1 MTHINPPTTPDI
13 ANLKYSK
20 KTQALIDDMTAK
32 RLDWAQ
38 EDTKLAELEDNVT
51 DAKHKDAMALQA
63 AAIANEPD
71 PGTEN
76 TEAAERA
83 ILYQVERVRHSRS
96 NAQKAG
102 SLVSKALHTNRI
114 AIIDEAVKNAE
125 VGIEIWQKEVSLIQS
140 NYELLIKA
148 RHESLEGLRMLSNL
162 GMTTDL
168 VQFDPGFP
176 VSGNLVVPQVREDRV
191 LGLLD
196 QINKLFHPADP
207 VKPEALHAKLGT
219 AEAQSEPALH

>member
-125 VGIEIWQKEVSLIQS
+125 VGIEIWKKEVSLIQS
-140 NYELLIKA
+140 NYELLVKA

-176 VSGNLVVPQVREDRV
+176 VSGNLVVPQVREDRI
-191 LGLLD
+191 LGLLTLLT
-196 QINKLFHPADP
+196 KMFHPADTE
-207 VKPEALHAKLGT
+207 KPEALHAKLGT
-219 AEAQSEPALH
+219 AEALSEPALH

>member
-1 MTHINPPTTPDI
+1 
-13 ANLKYSK
+13 
-20 KTQALIDDMTAK
+20 
-32 RLDWAQ
+32 
-38 EDTKLAELEDNVT
+38 LAELEDNVT

-140 NYELLIKA
+140 NYELMVKA

-176 VSGNLVVPQVREDRV
+176 VSGNLVVPQVREDRI
-191 LGLLD
+191 LGLLTLLT
-196 QINKLFHPADP
+196 KMFHPADTE
-207 VKPEALHAKLGT
+207 KPEALHAKLGT
-219 AEAQSEPALH
+219 AEALSEPALH

>member
-140 NYELLIKA
+140 NYELMVKA

-176 VSGNLVVPQVREDRV
+176 VSGNLVVPQVREDRI
-191 LGLLD
+191 LGLLTLLT
-196 QINKLFHPADP
+196 KMFHPADTE
-207 VKPEALHAKLGT
+207 KPEALHAKLGT
-219 AEAQSEPALH
+219 AEALSEPALH

>member
-20 KTQALIDDMTAK
+20 KTQSLIDDMNAT
-32 RLDWAQ
+32 RLHWAE
-38 EDTKLAELEDNVT
+38 EDTLMAELQDNVT

-83 ILYQVERVRHSRS
+83 ILYQVERVRHARS
-96 NAQKAG
+96 KAQKAG
-102 SLVSKALHTNRI
+102 SLVSKALHTDRI

-125 VGIEIWQKEVSLIQS
+125 VGIEIWKKEVSLIQS
-140 NYELLIKA
+140 NYELLVKA

-162 GMTTDL
+162 GLATDL
-168 VQFDPGFP
+168 VQFDSNFG
-176 VSGNLVVPQVREDRV
+176 VSGNLVVPQVREDRI
-191 LGLLD
+191 LGLLTLLT
-196 QINKLFHPADP
+196 KMFHPADTE
-207 VKPEALHAKLGT
+207 KPEALHAKLGT
-219 AEAQSEPALH
+219 AEALSEPALH

>member
-140 NYELLIKA
+140 NYELMVKA

-176 VSGNLVVPQVREDRV
+176 VSGDLVVPQVREDRI
-191 LGLLD
+191 LGLLTLLT
-196 QINKLFHPADP
+196 KMFHPADTE
-207 VKPEALHAKLGT
+207 KPEALHAKLGT
-219 AEAQSEPALH
+219 AEALSEPALH

>member
-1 MTHINPPTTPDI
+1 MTHINPPATPDI

-140 NYELLIKA
+140 NYELLVKA

-176 VSGNLVVPQVREDRV
+176 VSGNLVVPQVREDRI
-191 LGLLD
+191 LGLLTLLT
-196 QINKLFHPADP
+196 KMFHPADTE
-207 VKPEALHAKLGT
+207 KPEALHAKLGT
-219 AEAQSEPALH
+219 AEALSEPALH

>member
-83 ILYQVERVRHSRS
+83 ILYQVERVRHARS
-96 NAQKAG
+96 KAQKAG
-102 SLVSKALHTNRI
+102 TLVSKALHTDRI

-162 GMTTDL
+162 GMTKDL

-176 VSGNLVVPQVREDRV
+176 VSGNLVVPQVREDRI
-191 LGLLD
+191 LGLLT
-196 QINKLFHPADP
+196 LLTEMFHPADTE
-207 VKPEALHAKLGT
+207 KPEALHAKLGT
-219 AEAQSEPALH
+219 AEALSEPALH

>member
-1 MTHINPPTTPDI
+1 MTHINPPATPDI

-76 TEAAERA
+76 TEAAKRA
-83 ILYQVERVRHSRS
+83 ILYQVERVRHARS
-96 NAQKAG
+96 KAQKAG
-102 SLVSKALHTNRI
+102 TLVSKALHTDRI

-162 GMTTDL
+162 GMTKDL

-176 VSGNLVVPQVREDRV
+176 VSGNLVVPQVREDRI
-191 LGLLD
+191 LGLLTLLT
-196 QINKLFHPADP
+196 KMFHPADTE
-207 VKPEALHAKLGT
+207 KPEALHAKLGT
-219 AEAQSEPALH
+219 AEALSEPALH

>member
-1 MTHINPPTTPDI
+1 MTYISPPTTPDL

-20 KTQALIDDMTAK
+20 KTQALIDDMNAT
-32 RLDWAQ
+32 RLHWAE
-38 EDTKLAELEDNVT
+38 EDTLMAELEDNVT

-83 ILYQVERVRHSRS
+83 ILYQVERVRHARIK
-96 NAQKAG
+96 AQKAG
-102 SLVSKALHTNRI
+102 SLVSKALHTDRI

-125 VGIEIWQKEVSLIQS
+125 VGIEVWQKEVSLIQT
-140 NYELLIKA
+140 NYELLVKA

-162 GMTTDL
+162 GMTKDL
-168 VQFDPGFP
+168 IQFDAGFG
-176 VSGNLVVPQVREDRV
+176 VSGNLVVPQVREDRI
-191 LGLLD
+191 LGLLTLLT
-196 QINKLFHPADP
+196 KMFHPADTE
-207 VKPEALHAKLGT
+207 KPEALHAILGT
-219 AEAQSEPALH
+219 AEAQSESVSE